1 MVQTGKFARLR
12 PINSIGNVSFRPKL
26 ENLYSVLQFSY
37 SLWEH
42 IFMNEYLSHF
52 SAAAIWNIPYI
63 EAALGSEITKAAS
76 NDRTV
81 FEHEARF
88 RVNGRRVHSCELAL
102 PAGAVVARNGTMVAS
117 PELLFLELARK
128 LSIHRLILLG
138 LQLCSHSPGQPSEAI
153 TTKRK
158 LKAFLA
164 KTSGHRGHRKAERAL
179 KYIQNG
185 SASIMESMA
194 YMILTLPHAL
204 GGYGLDDAVFNH
216 EIKLKDERS
225 KRLGQKRCF
234 VDLYYKQAKLAIEY
248 DSFAYHNS
256 PLEQGKDL
264 MRSAMLERQGL
275 DLIRISTI
283 QLYNKDACEEFAF
296 NLAARLGKRIHIRA
310 SGFDEMHMLLRAIL
324 PDGKPVSEP
333 DSMA

>member
-1 MVQTGKFARLR
+1 
-12 PINSIGNVSFRPKL
+12 
-26 ENLYSVLQFSY
+26 
-37 SLWEH
+37 
-42 IFMNEYLSHF
+42 
-52 SAAAIWNIPYI
+52 
-63 EAALGSEITKAAS
+63 
-76 NDRTV
+76 
-81 FEHEARF
+81 
-88 RVNGRRVHSCELAL
+88 
-102 PAGAVVARNGTMVAS
+102 
-117 PELLFLELARK
+117 
-128 LSIHRLILLG
+128 
-138 LQLCSHSPGQPSEAI
+138 
-153 TTKRK
+153 
-158 LKAFLA
+158 
-164 KTSGHRGHRKAERAL
+164 
-179 KYIQNG
+179 
-185 SASIMESMA
+185 MESMA